1 MRDFLAQQIKDKNQ
15 REQEDR
21 DNINQQA
28 KMWEL
33 DKQNWDDE
41 ERRLKNRINDIN
53 RSNQEYLIN

>member
-15 REQEDR
+15 REKEDR